1 MLFTC
6 FNGIQPVKTA
16 SLSSQVLFGINRR
29 NKTEAK
35 SAVFSANLVLL
46 QPGRPQSRVNSL
58 LIAKMANKMAVAN
71 VILNKKYLW

>member
-16 SLSSQVLFGINRR
+16 SLSSQVLFGINQR

-35 SAVFSANLVLL
+35 SAVFFCQFGVVAAWKTSK
-46 QPGRPQSRVNSL
+46 QSQFTFNY
-58 LIAKMANKMAVAN
+58 KNGQ
-71 VILNKKYLW
+71 